1 MRVVELLIPEGQ
13 ESVALAHNVTDQLGV
28 VQAVQPGLAAWCVHV
43 GVGSEE
49 RHKGT
54 GLVPAHQQFSAW
66 SVEEA
71 ADISY
76 KRGSGTISSLDPP
89 SLKLK

>member
-13 ESVALAHNVTDQLGV
+13 ESVALSHDVADQPGV
-28 VQAVQPGLAAWCVHV
+28 VQAVQPGLAAGRVHV

-49 RHKGT
+49 RHERT
-54 GLVPAHQQFSAW
+54 GLVPAHQQLSAW

-71 ADISY
+71 ANISY
-76 KRGSGTISSLDPP
+76 QRGRRTNS
-89 SLKLK
+89 